1 MAELFVPLG
10 DEDADEDDGG
20 APPPRGGLR
29 GLTFVAAALAL
40 VPALWLLLRAPG

>member
-10 DEDADEDDGG
+10 DEDEDDAG
-20 APPPRGGLR
+20 APPPRAGVR
-29 GLTFVAAALAL
+29 GLTFVAVALAL